1 MLSSL
6 LSTGRPL
13 LHVFF
18 GAVLFCCLT
27 PPASAQQPPQRIPA
41 PELEGGTGWI
51 GIDKPLQLKDL
62 RGKIVVF
69 DFWTLC

>member
-1 MLSSL
+1 MLSFVP
-6 LSTGRPL
+6 TTRRPL
-13 LHVFF
+13 LLVVAGMVVIF
-18 GAVLFCCLT
+18 GIVLLA
-27 PPASAQQPPQRIPA
+27 PGQVPQRILA

-51 GIDKPLQLKDL
+51 GTDKPLQLKDL

>member
-6 LSTGRPL
+6 LSAGRPL
-13 LHVFF
+13 MLVLF
-18 GAVLFCCLT
+18 GVVLFCCLT
-27 PPASAQQPPQRIPA
+27 PLASAQQPQRTLA
-41 PELEGGTGWI
+41 PELEGGTGWL